1 MDMTTAT
8 QPVVTVVDIGGRIV
22 LGKESATLRSLVSEL
37 VSNGHKKILFD
48 LADVSYGLRRLR
60 TGESETVLRAG
71 FLPGGGGSFAV

>member
-8 QPVVTVVDIGGRIV
+8 QPVVTVVDIGGRMV
-22 LGKESATLRSLVSEL
+22 LGKDGATVRSLVFEL
-37 VSNGHKKILFD
+37 VSHGDKKILFD
-48 LADVSYGLRRLR
+48 LADASYRLRRLG

>member
-48 LADVSYGLRRLR
+48 Y
-60 TGESETVLRAG
+60 E
-71 FLPGGGGSFAV
+71 GGTEG